1 MNIGI
6 FSEEEKIIKDTFL
19 QKFKEEVEIFN
30 KLLKVYEAFLQ
41 ATSGKVK
48 DNEYPNWTILILLS
62 QTLPLMNNG
71 LELLTTGYLRSSE
84 IMIRVASEA
93 MILSAYFKEFPETE
107 VEYRTTNY
115 RDFFRNHKIDN
126 MLKKVEHEGV
136 IFISNK
142 EKAKQVQWNK
152 IVFLNLFKESSRFLH
167 SNPDLIY
174 DLTVDNVGNA
184 PEKGSLIMGP
194 QLYVDD
200 SLSMGLRRLFNA
212 FLFSLVVLGISLNIS
227 PDKKEKAV
235 MEESSKITEK
245 LNIKH

>member
-1 MNIGI
+1 MDIGI
-6 FSEEEKIIKDTFL
+6 FVGEEKSIRDYFL
-19 QKFKEEVEIFN
+19 TKFFKEVEIFN
-30 KLLKVYEAFLQ
+30 QLLDVYASFLK
-41 ATSGKVK
+41 ATSGKIINN
-48 DNEYPNWTILILLS
+48 DYPNWTILVLLS

-71 LELLTTGYLRSSE
+71 LCLLVSGYLRSSE

-93 MILSAYFKEFPETE
+93 MILAAYFKEFPETE

-115 RDFFRNHKIDN
+115 RDFFRNHKIDD
-126 MLKKVEHEGV
+126 MLKKVEQKGT

-167 SNPDLIY
+167 NNPDLLY
-174 DLTVDNVGNA
+174 DLTVDNIGSA
-184 PEKGSLIMGP
+184 PEKGALIMGP
-194 QLYVDD
+194 QLYSDD

-212 FLFSLVVLGISLNIS
+212 LLFSLVVLGVSLNIS
-227 PDKKEKAV
+227 PDENEKAI
-235 MEESSKITEK
+235 MEEAGKITEN

>member
-6 FSEEEKIIKDTFL
+6 YSEEEKIIKDTFL
-19 QKFKEEVEIFN
+19 QKFEEEVEVFN
-30 KLLKVYEAFLQ
+30 KLLKVYESFLQ

-115 RDFFRNHKIDN
+115 RDFFRNHKIDD
-126 MLKKVEHEGV
+126 MLKKMEQEGKV
-136 IFISNK
+136 FISNK
-142 EKAKQVQWNK
+142 EKAKQVQWSK

-167 SNPDLIY
+167 NNPDLLY

-184 PEKGSLIMGP
+184 PEKGALIMGP
-194 QLYVDD
+194 QLYSDD

-212 FLFSLVVLGISLNIS
+212 LLFSLVVLGVSLNIS
-227 PDKKEKAV
+227 PDEKEKAV
-235 MEESSKITEK
+235 MDESGEITEK